1 MADGPAIELLCMDTV
16 RTCMHPALSLPT
28 IACRAWR
35 WAASTSQMAQVLP
48 PEMELALVRQIFARA
63 AGTGKRV
70 VELSYRRGRV

>member
-1 MADGPAIELLCMDTV
+1 
-16 RTCMHPALSLPT
+16 
-28 IACRAWR
+28 
-35 WAASTSQMAQVLP
+35 MAQVLP